1 MALVNEHFLKL
12 QSNYLFSDIAKK
24 VNSFKITHPKQ
35 KIIRMGI
42 GDVTQ
47 PLAPAVIEAMHKA
60 VDEMASKE
68 TFHGYGPEQGYPF
81 LIDAIIKN
89 DYESIGVSLEPS
101 EVFISDGAKSDC
113 GNIGDLLRHDN
124 SIGVTDPVYPVY
136 IDSNVMSGRTGT
148 WENGIWSDVVYIPCT
163 AENQF
168 VPELPSR
175 RVDIIY
181 LCYPNNPTGTTLT
194 KEELKKWVNY
204 ALANDCLIMYDSA
217 YEAYIQ
223 DPNIPHSIYEIK
235 GAKKVAIEFRSFSK
249 TAGFTGVRC
258 GYTIVPKEL
267 NAFTLAGER
276 VPLNRMWN
284 RRQCTKFNGTSYI
297 VQKAAAAVFSEEGI
311 HQCQENLEYYRENA
325 RVITDTLSDLGIR
338 FYGGVHSPYVWFE
351 CPKDMDSWTFFDYL
365 LHEIQVVGTPGAG
378 FGENGKRYFRLT
390 SFGTYENTVEAMTRF
405 QDLLETK

>member
-24 VNSFKITHPKQ
+24 VNSFKVTHPKQ

-60 VDEMASKE
+60 VDEMASRE

-136 IDSNVMSGRTGT
+136 IDSNVMAGRTGT
-148 WENGIWSDVVYIPCT
+148 WENGTWSDVVYIPCT
-163 AENQF
+163 AENKF
-168 VPELPSR
+168 IPELPSR

-204 ALANDCLIMYDSA
+204 ALANDAIIMYDSA

-258 GYTIVPKEL
+258 GYTVVPKEVS
-267 NAFTLAGER
+267 ATTLKGER
-276 VPLNRMWN
+276 VFLNKLWL

-297 VQKAAAAVFSEEGI
+297 TQRGAEAVYSPEGKEQVRQTI
-311 HQCQENLEYYRENA
+311 NYYMNNARLMKEGLEACGLQVYGGENA
-325 RVITDTLSDLGIR
+325 PYLWVRTSDGLSSWKFFEKLLYEVYIVSTPGVGFGPSGEGYLRLTAFGDHKDTL
-338 FYGGVHSPYVWFE
+338 E
-351 CPKDMDSWTFFDYL
+351 A
-365 LHEIQVVGTPGAG
+365 IQ
-378 FGENGKRYFRLT
+378 RIQHWMR
-390 SFGTYENTVEAMTRF
+390 
-405 QDLLETK
+405 

>member
-12 QSNYLFSDIAKK
+12 QSSYLFSDIAKK
-24 VNSFKITHPKQ
+24 VNSFKVTHPKS

-47 PLAPAVIEAMHKA
+47 PLAPAVIEAMHNA
-60 VDEMASKE
+60 VDEMAHKE

-89 DYESIGVSLEPS
+89 DYESLGIFIEPG

-113 GNIGDLLRHDN
+113 GNIGDMLRHDN

-136 IDSNVMSGRTGT
+136 IDSNVMAGRTGICMDGKWT
-148 WENGIWSDVVYIPCT
+148 DVVYIPCT

-168 VPELPSR
+168 VPQLPSR

-194 KEELKKWVNY
+194 KDQLKKWVNY
-204 ALANDCLIMYDSA
+204 ALDNDAIIMYDSA
-217 YEAYIQ
+217 YEAYIK
-223 DPNIPHSIYEIK
+223 DANIPHSIYEIK

-258 GYTIVPKEL
+258 GYTVVPKEL
-267 NAFTLAGER
+267 KAYTLSGDP
-276 VPLNRMWN
+276 VSLNKLWL
-284 RRQCTKFNGTSYI
+284 RRQSTKFNGTSYI
-297 VQKAAAAVFSEEGI
+297 TQRGAEAVYSPEGKAQIRATIDYYMKNASIMKEGLE
-311 HQCQENLEYYRENA
+311 QCGLK
-325 RVITDTLSDLGIR
+325 V
-338 FYGGVHSPYVWFE
+338 YGGTNAPYLWVKAPDGLTSWKFFE
-351 CPKDMDSWTFFDYL
+351 KL
-365 LHEIQVVGTPGAG
+365 LYEVYIVSTPGVG
-378 FGENGKRYFRLT
+378 FGPSGEGYLRLT
-390 SFGTYENTVEAMTRF
+390 AFGDRDETIEAIGRIKRWMR
-405 QDLLETK
+405 

>member
-60 VDEMASKE
+60 VNEMASKE

-204 ALANDCLIMYDSA
+204 ALANDAIIMYDSA

-223 DPNIPHSIYEIK
+223 DPTIPHSIYEIK

-258 GYTIVPKEL
+258 GYTVIPKEVS
-267 NAFTLAGER
+267 ATTLKGER
-276 VPLNRMWN
+276 IFLNKLWH

-297 VQKAAAAVFSEEGI
+297 TQRGAEAVYSPEGKKQI
-311 HQCQENLEYYRENA
+311 RQTINYYMNNAKLMKEGLEA
-325 RVITDTLSDLGIR
+325 CGLQV
-338 FYGGVHSPYVWFE
+338 YGGTNAPYLWVKTPDGLSSWKFFE
-351 CPKDMDSWTFFDYL
+351 KL
-365 LHEIQVVGTPGAG
+365 LYEVFIVSTPGVG
-378 FGENGKRYFRLT
+378 FGPSGEGYLRLT
-390 SFGTYENTVEAMTRF
+390 AFGDHDDTIEAIQRIQHWMR
-405 QDLLETK
+405 

>member
-1 MALVNEHFLKL
+1 MALINEHFLKL

-24 VNSFKITHPKQ
+24 VNSFKLTHPKAN
-35 KIIRMGI
+35 IIRMGI

-60 VDEMASKE
+60 VNEMATGD
-68 TFHGYGPEQGYPF
+68 TFRGYGPEQGYPF

-89 DYESIGVSLEPS
+89 DYASRGISLEPG

-136 IDSNVMSGRTGT
+136 IDANTMSGRTGVLT
-148 WENGIWSDVVYIPCT
+148 DGKWSDVVYIPCT
-163 AENQF
+163 AENNF
-168 VPELPSR
+168 IPELPSR

-204 ALANDCLIMYDSA
+204 ALANDCLIMFDSA

-223 DPNIPHSIYEIK
+223 DPDIPHSIYEIK

-258 GYTIVPKEL
+258 GYTVVPKEV
-267 NAFTLAGER
+267 NAFTFGGEKIS
-276 VPLNRMWN
+276 LNKMWN
-284 RRQCTKFNGTSYI
+284 RRQSTKFNGTSYI
-297 VQKAAAAVFSEEGI
+297 TQRGAEAIYSPEGKVQIKQTIDYYMTNAKIMREGL
-311 HQCQENLEYYRENA
+311 QECGLQVYGGENA
-325 RVITDTLSDLGIR
+325 PYIWLKTPDGLS
-338 FYGGVHSPYVWFE
+338 
-351 CPKDMDSWTFFDYL
+351 SWKFFDKL
-365 LHEIQVVGTPGAG
+365 LYDVNIVGTPGVG
-378 FGENGKRYFRLT
+378 FGPSGEGYLRLT
-390 SFGTYENTVEAMTRF
+390 AFGDRNETLEAIER
-405 QDLLETK
+405 LKKWLG

>member
-1 MALVNEHFLKL
+1 MALINEHFLKL
-12 QSNYLFSDIAKK
+12 QNNYLFSDIAKK
-24 VNSFKITHPKQ
+24 VNSFKVTHPKK

-60 VDEMASKE
+60 VDEMASKD

-89 DYESIGVSLEPS
+89 DYASRGIFLEPG
-101 EVFISDGAKSDC
+101 EVFVSDGAKSDC
-113 GNIGDLLRHDN
+113 GNIGDMLRHDN

-148 WENGIWSDVVYIPCT
+148 LENGKWSDVVYIPCT
-163 AENQF
+163 EANNF
-168 VPELPSR
+168 VPDLPSR

-276 VPLNRMWN
+276 KEQVRK
-284 RRQCTKFNGTSYI
+284 TI
-297 VQKAAAAVFSEEGI
+297 D
-311 HQCQENLEYYRENA
+311 YYMANARIMRESLQSCGLRVYGGENA
-325 RVITDTLSDLGIR
+325 PYIWLKTPDGLS
-338 FYGGVHSPYVWFE
+338 
-351 CPKDMDSWTFFDYL
+351 SWKFFDKL
-365 LHEIQVVGTPGAG
+365 LYEVNIVGTPGVG
-378 FGENGKRYFRLT
+378 FGPGGEGFLRLT
-390 SFGTYENTVEAMTRF
+390 AFGDRDDTLEAMSRLKKW
-405 QDLLETK
+405 LL